1 MKKCVKRCVEC
12 NHDCVLSSCRYWVDS
27 KENKNCIF
35 IAIAKNGPMT
45 LRQIAEIEKIS
56 HITVRNVQQR
66 ALKKLILEIKKDE
79 YI

>member
-1 MKKCVKRCVEC
+1 MKKCVKKCVEH
-12 NHDCVLSSCRYWVDS
+12 NQDCALISCRYWVDS
-27 KENKNCIF
+27 KENKNCTF

-45 LRQIAEIEKIS
+45 LRQIAEIEKVS
-56 HITVRNVQQR
+56 HITIRNIQQR